1 MIDVVVMLF
10 VMVFVPVIVELVVAV
25 EAVAVVVV
33 VVVVVA
39 CSTINRWLI
48 VGVVDGDGERFELNV
63 H

>member
-10 VMVFVPVIVELVVAV
+10 VMVFVPVIVELVVV
-25 EAVAVVVV
+25 VVVAVVA
-33 VVVVVA
+33 VVVA
-39 CSTINRWLI
+39 CSMINRWLI